1 MGLSENNYCR
11 NLNGEKDGSDLKSRA
26 PLLLQNVEADSAEL
40 VNVRVV
46 DPRDESDL
54 NRDHCDYHDDHDI
67 RIMIVFY
74 NHCELFYIKTDI
86 SHV

>member
-1 MGLSENNYCR
+1 M
-11 NLNGEKDGSDLKSRA
+11 KSRA

-74 NHCELFYIKTDI
+74 NHFELFSITFGAVI
-86 SHV
+86 G